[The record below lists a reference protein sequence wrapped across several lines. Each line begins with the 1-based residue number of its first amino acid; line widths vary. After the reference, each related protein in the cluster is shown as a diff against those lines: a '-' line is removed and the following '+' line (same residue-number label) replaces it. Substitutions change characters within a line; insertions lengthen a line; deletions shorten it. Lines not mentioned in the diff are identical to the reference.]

1 MIVAYLRVSTA
12 RQHLENQRGEINRYT
27 LSKGITVDRWI
38 TDTISGKTDCNKR
51 NLGKIL
57 KRLKTGDTL
66 IVTEISRLSRT
77 MHEIMLIMKHCVDSR
92 VAVHSTKEGY
102 IFDDSINS
110 KVLSF
115 AFGLTAE
122 LEHKLISQRTKEA
135 MAQRKAEGKHMG
147 RVKGSGEKR
156 GILKENKQMVI
167 AQLQTD
173 KPLSKICQNFGVSYE
188 TFYRFRNENPD
199 IALLM
204 ENRAKKRNTP

>member
-1 MIVAYLRVSTA
+1 MVIAYLRVSTT

-27 LSKGITVDRWI
+27 LLKGIKVDRWI
-38 TDTISGKTDCNKR
+38 TDTISGKTDCSKR
-51 NLGKIL
+51 NLGKVL
-57 KRLKTGDTL
+57 KQLKTGDIL

-77 MHEIMLIMKHCVDSR
+77 MHEIMVIMKHCVDNR
-92 VAVHSTKEGY
+92 VAVHSTKDGY
-102 IFDDSINS
+102 VFDDSINS

-147 RVKGSGEKR
+147 RIKGSGKKR
-156 GILKENKQMVI
+156 GILKENKEAI
-167 AQLQTD
+167 IIQLQTE
-173 KPLSKICQNFGVSYE
+173 KSLAKICKNFEVSYE

-199 IALLM
+199 IAKLM
-204 ENRAKKRNTP
+204 EDRTKKRNK